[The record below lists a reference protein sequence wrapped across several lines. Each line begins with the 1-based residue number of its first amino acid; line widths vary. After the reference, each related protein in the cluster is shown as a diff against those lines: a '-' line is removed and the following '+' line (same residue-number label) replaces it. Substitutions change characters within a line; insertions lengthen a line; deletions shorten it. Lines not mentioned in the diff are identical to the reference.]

1 MDNELHPG
9 DKIKHI
15 PFDALVDIQISGA
28 FYADLQQQ
36 LFILLQQ
43 KEGEGIEKVNQRI
56 KELETRQP
64 NDFWEFQITT
74 LMAILYATENAAKKQ
89 GHIVETEALDYIPK
103 EDSVEGAS
111 PES

>member
-15 PFDALVDIQISGA
+15 PFDALIDIQISGA

-43 KEGEGIEKVNQRI
+43 KESEGAEKVNKRL
-56 KELETRQP
+56 KELETEQP
-64 NDFWEFQITT
+64 KDFWEFQVTT
-74 LMAILYATENAAKKQ
+74 LLAILYATENAAKKQ
-89 GHIVETEALDYIPK
+89 GHIVATEALDYLPK
-103 EDSVEGAS
+103 EDSTEGAS